1 MANLSL
7 TNNPLV
13 NYVRNS
19 KEELKKV
26 TWPTRE
32 RVIRDTIVVVC
43 ISVAVAVFFASA
55 DKLFELGFQKL
66 IS

>member
-1 MANLSL
+1 MPNISL

-26 TWPTRE
+26 TWPTRQ
-32 RVIRDTIVVVC
+32 RVIRDTGIVVAL
-43 ISVAVAVFFASA
+43 SLGVAIFFATA
-55 DKLFELGFQKL
+55 DKLFEFGFQKL